1 LLNSSGSL
9 AILAVIRGFV
19 TGECSVRDEVRVEH
33 DARMLAAQRHQ
44 GALAGFDRYA
54 PQVLTV
60 ELDQIE
66 CAKDRGRA
74 RAVHADK
81 VEDSK
86 PLLVGDDRLAVDEA
100 GARRQ
105 RRDRRSGQREAP
117 REIGCCPAAN

>member
-1 LLNSSGSL
+1 L

-19 TGECSVRDEVRVEH
+19 TGECSVRDEVHVEH
-33 DARMLAAQRHQ
+33 DARMLAAQQRLQ

-74 RAVHADK
+74 RSVPADK

-117 REIGCCPAAN
+117 REIGCCPAVS